1 MFNKRSTAGRV
12 AVSKT
17 IGFIVGVLALLVLPL
32 IPVETTLEFKIGF
45 ILLIMLMSTFIGL
58 FGVFTKHPLF
68 TGWKF
73 SWWVRGPLVGAVFFL
88 LLVLLAKDEL
98 GPFMSLDI
106 VVWTGLTSP
115 YWAILDGVILGG
127 LIGYIT
133 TKVSGEGDLPVE

>member
-1 MFNKRSTAGRV
+1 MFSKHSLAGRL

-17 IGFIVGVLALLVLPL
+17 LGTFIGIIALLVLPL

-45 ILLIMLMSTFIGL
+45 VLLIILMSTFIGL
-58 FGVFTKHPLF
+58 FGVFTHHPLF

-73 SWWVRGPLVGAVFFL
+73 TWWVRGPLVGAVFFL

-106 VVWTGLTSP
+106 VTWTGLTSP

-133 TKVSGEGDLPVE
+133 TKISGEGPLPIE